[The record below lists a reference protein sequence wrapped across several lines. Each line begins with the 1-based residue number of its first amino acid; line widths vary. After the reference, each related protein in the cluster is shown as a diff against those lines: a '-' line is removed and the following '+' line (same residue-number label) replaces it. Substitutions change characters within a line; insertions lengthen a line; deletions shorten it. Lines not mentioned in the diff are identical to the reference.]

1 MAKIDD
7 MIFNGIKVILSGTPA
22 GIAKSGPKLQNLIK
36 KTMKEKK
43 ITGKPKGK
51 SPSMVLGSA
60 SKAGMQSKQGQRIRR
75 PRTPGLT
82 PGFPGKPP
90 RKPLQN
96 FLRPGKKPK
105 GKKA

>member
-22 GIAKSGPKLQNLIK
+22 TITKSGPKLKNLIK

-75 PRTPGLT
+75 PRTPG
-82 PGFPGKPP
+82 FPGKPP
-90 RKPLQN
+90 RKPLQD

-105 GKKA
+105 GRKA